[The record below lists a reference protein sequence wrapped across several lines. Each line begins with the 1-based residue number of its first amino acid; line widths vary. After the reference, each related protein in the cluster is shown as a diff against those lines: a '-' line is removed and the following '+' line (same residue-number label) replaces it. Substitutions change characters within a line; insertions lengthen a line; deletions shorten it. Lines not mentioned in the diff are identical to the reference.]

1 MESHTNVMRNKAY
14 RPDTVIK
21 AGPTV
26 YVLGVLQAGPAKQQ
40 VFGADGPHGAAALL
54 GDGDVAHER
63 VQVGLGLLAL
73 DDRLERIELLRVA
86 VFLRVRRRV
95 QGLEENTVSVA
106 NIFRSLTYVKL

>member
-1 MESHTNVMRNKAY
+1 MRNEAY
-14 RPDTVIK
+14 RTDTVIK

-95 QGLEENTVSVA
+95 QGLDVKENTVSVA
-106 NIFRSLTYVKL
+106 NIPVKL